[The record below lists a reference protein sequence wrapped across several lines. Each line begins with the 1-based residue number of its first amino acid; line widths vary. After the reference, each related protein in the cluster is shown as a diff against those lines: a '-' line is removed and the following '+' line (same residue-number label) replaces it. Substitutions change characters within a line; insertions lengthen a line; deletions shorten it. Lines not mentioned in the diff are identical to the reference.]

1 MYYCNQYFQYA
12 VAVELSLPWEAKV
25 GEYGSAFISFT
36 LLIYFTAFAEG
47 AAVRMWEE
55 LQVFARN
62 HDWKGVGGD
71 EKLIILFLKLTH

>member
-47 AAVRMWEE
+47 AAVRM
-55 LQVFARN
+55 
-62 HDWKGVGGD
+62 
-71 EKLIILFLKLTH
+71 